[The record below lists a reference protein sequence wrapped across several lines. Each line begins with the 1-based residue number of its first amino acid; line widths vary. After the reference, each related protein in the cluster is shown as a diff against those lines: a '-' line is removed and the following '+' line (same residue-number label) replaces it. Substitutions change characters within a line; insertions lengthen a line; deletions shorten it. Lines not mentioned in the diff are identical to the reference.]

1 MSCVRPRASSRVSI
15 GETGLFL
22 SQEGKVGIPLE
33 SKQGNRPPSLDEVG
47 NTGPFLSCGHN
58 LGLQSSGDVNLG
70 EHPELHKGSQA
81 SFRISRRNSRLL
93 SGHCRGKGPH
103 LALRGVSLRFSR
115 VAVGSLEFLL
125 SDGGHLREPR
135 VFSLGSQASFQVL
148 RGILGFLRRCCSGI
162 GPHFTFRVKCR
173 GFSRVMA
180 VSLGCLSSC
189 DRDVKIPLIWPQGSQ
204 VSFRVSR
211 GSTGLLSSHCRGTWP
226 HLTLRG
232 ESCGVSQIATRSF
245 VFSRVATVPP
255 ENLSCCL
262 REVRPPFKLRLA
274 LRIAF
279 EYLQENRA

>member
-1 MSCVRPRASSRVSI
+1 
-15 GETGLFL
+15 
-22 SQEGKVGIPLE
+22 
-33 SKQGNRPPSLDEVG
+33 
-47 NTGPFLSCGHN
+47 
-58 LGLQSSGDVNLG
+58 
-70 EHPELHKGSQA
+70 
-81 SFRISRRNSRLL
+81 
-93 SGHCRGKGPH
+93 
-103 LALRGVSLRFSR
+103 
-115 VAVGSLEFLL
+115 VGSLEFLL

-135 VFSLGSQASFQVL
+135 VFFLGSQASFQVL

-162 GPHFTFRVKCR
+162 GPHFTFRVQCR
-173 GFSRVMA
+173 GFSRVTA

-189 DRDVKIPLIWPQGSQ
+189 DRDVKIPLVWPQGSQ

-211 GSTGLLSSHCRGTWP
+211 GSTGLLSSHCGGTWP

-232 ESCGVSQIATRSF
+232 ESYGVSQIATRSF